1 MSLPERIG
9 RYRILGF
16 LASGGMAE
24 ILLAKLIGP
33 GGFERAVVVKRVL
46 PHLARQSE
54 FRDMFLDEARIVAR
68 IRHPNVVDVSELG
81 QEGRELFMVMEYL
94 AGESVGGLM
103 RRVAGR
109 DSRLDPALA
118 AYVIAEAAAG
128 LHAAHELRSEDGM
141 PLGVVHRD
149 VSPQNVFLTYDGAV
163 KVLDF
168 GIAKFMDRSVET
180 HTGQVKGKFAYM
192 SPEQCCAEKLDARSD
207 VFSLGILLWELLTG
221 SRLFQRPN
229 ELLVWKAIVEDAVP
243 SASARLEEL
252 GAPPLAPALERIV
265 AKALSRDKSA
275 RYASA
280 EALRRDLLAFAR
292 TIDPEQRGREQ
303 LAALM
308 RDVFPDRIHQKDE
321 MLRRVRAGDV
331 ITSVPSAEVDIDVV
345 VDVDD
350 TDAEVNAPGAVA
362 SRILPTIDTDPS
374 ANAPVETGV
383 TRGHGAPSWRSIAFA
398 SMLLVAVA
406 IGAVLGL
413 GWDRDPPATTQH
425 ASTPITATPTAEIG
439 ASAPSVTTT
448 PSVEVPRSVRVQVET
463 VPPGATVSVAGE
475 PRGTTPLAIEL
486 ERSDAPTEIAIHLD
500 GHRDQVESIVPDVD
514 QRVRLTLQR
523 AEPDRAR
530 ARGGARRGGAARP
543 SGSQQPA
550 QSQQGGDFFRFD

>member
-103 RRVAGR
+103 RRIAAR

-118 AYVIAEAAAG
+118 AYVIADAAAG
-128 LHAAHELRSEDGM
+128 LHAAHELRSEDSV

-243 SASARLEEL
+243 SASSRLVEL

-265 AKALSRDKSA
+265 AKALSRDKNV
-275 RYASA
+275 RYATA
-280 EALRRDLLAFAR
+280 DALRRDLLAFAR
-292 TIDPEQRGREQ
+292 TLDPEQRGREQ

-308 RDVFPDRIHQKDE
+308 RDVFPDRIQQKEE

-350 TDAEVNAPGAVA
+350 TDAEVKAPGAVSA
-362 SRILPTIDTDPS
+362 RILPTIDTDPS

-383 TRGHGAPSWRSIAFA
+383 TRGQGGPSWRTIAFA

-406 IGAVLGL
+406 VGAVLGL
-413 GWDRDPPATTQH
+413 GWDRDPPATAPQH
-425 ASTPITATPTAEIG
+425 ASAPIAAAPPPGT
-439 ASAPSVTTT
+439 PSVTTT
-448 PSVEVPRSVRVQVET
+448 PTVETARTVRVQVET
-463 VPPGATVSVAGE
+463 VPPGATVSVAGQA
-475 PRGTTPLAIEL
+475 RGTAPLALEL
-486 ERSDAPTEIAIHLD
+486 ERGDAPVEIAIHLE
-500 GHRDQVESIVPDVD
+500 GHRDHAESIVPDVD
-514 QRVRLTLQR
+514 QRVRLTLER
-523 AEPDRAR
+523 AETERVRP
-530 ARGGARRGGAARP
+530 RGGVRARGGAARP
-543 SGSQQPA
+543 TGAQQQP
-550 QSQQGGDFFRFD
+550 QPQQGGDFFRFD